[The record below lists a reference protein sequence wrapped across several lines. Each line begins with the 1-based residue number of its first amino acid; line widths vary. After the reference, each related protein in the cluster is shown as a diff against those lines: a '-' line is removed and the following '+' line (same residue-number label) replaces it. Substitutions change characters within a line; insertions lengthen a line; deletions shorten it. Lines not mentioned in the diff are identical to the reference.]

1 MKKRGIFKLGLILLM
16 LMVIFGIYSI
26 GYKNP
31 SRQNRVFGVSFMTMN
46 NPFYEVINNEL
57 WKVIENNGDALITLD
72 PALDIEKQNEQIQYF
87 IDKKVDGIFINPID
101 SGAIKSALEKAEKAG
116 IPLIAVDAPVEN
128 SELVDVTV
136 VSDNYDA
143 GVQCAKDMMDRFD
156 RTKII
161 LLKHTATKSAKDRI
175 DGFLA
180 TIKGHDDYQV
190 VNQGECQGQLEKAM
204 PLMEK
209 MLEET
214 PDVDVVMALNDP
226 SALGAIAALE
236 EVDKSDVKVYGVDG
250 TPELKSLI
258 MSSSNVIGTV
268 AQSPIS
274 MGRIAANEMYQLLKG
289 NGKEE
294 VVVKVKLITSRNVEA
309 YDETGWQ

>member
-1 MKKRGIFKLGLILLM
+1 MKRHWSIKVGAAILIFIS
-16 LMVIFGIYSI
+16 VIGIYSL

-57 WKVIENNGDALITLD
+57 WKVIENSGDALITLD
-72 PALDIEKQNEQIQYF
+72 PVLDIKKQNEQIQYF

-101 SGAIKSALEKAEKAG
+101 SEAVKPALEKAKKAG
-116 IPLIAVDAPVEN
+116 IPIIAVDAPVKN
-128 SELVDVTV
+128 SELVNVTV

-143 GVQCAKDMMDRFD
+143 GVQCAKDMMARFEQA
-156 RTKII
+156 KII

-180 TIKGHDDYQV
+180 TIKGHEQYQV

-204 PLMEK
+204 PLMEE
-209 MLEET
+209 MLKKT

-236 EVDKSDVKVYGVDG
+236 EVDRPEVKVYGVDG

-258 MSSSNVIGTV
+258 TSSSNVVGTV

-274 MGRIAANEMYQLLKG
+274 MGRIAADEMYQLLKG
-289 NGKEE
+289 NGRSE
-294 VVVKVKLITSRNVEA
+294 VVVKVKLITSKNVED
-309 YDETGWQ
+309 YDGNGWQ

>member
-1 MKKRGIFKLGLILLM
+1 MKKYWSIKVGAAILAIISVVGICFW
-16 LMVIFGIYSI
+16 

-31 SRQNRVFGVSFMTMN
+31 ARQNRVFGVSFMTMN

-57 WKVIENNGDALITLD
+57 WKEIENNGDILITLD
-72 PALDIEKQNEQIQYF
+72 PVLDIKKQNEQIQYF

-101 SGAIKSALEKAEKAG
+101 SGAIKPALEKAKEAG
-116 IPLIAVDAPVEN
+116 IPIIAVDAPVKN

-143 GVQCAKDMMDRFD
+143 GVQCAEDMMGHFD
-156 RTKII
+156 QAKII

-180 TIKGHDDYQV
+180 TIKGNEQYQI

-204 PLMEK
+204 PLMEA
-209 MLEET
+209 MLKKT

-236 EVDKSDVKVYGVDG
+236 EADRSEVKVYGVDG

-258 MSSSNVIGTV
+258 TSSSNVIGTV
-268 AQSPIS
+268 AQSPIT

-289 NGKEE
+289 NRKDE
-294 VVVKVKLITSRNVEA
+294 VVVKVKLITSKNIDD
-309 YDETGWQ
+309 YDENGWQ

>member
-1 MKKRGIFKLGLILLM
+1 
-16 LMVIFGIYSI
+16 
-26 GYKNP
+26 
-31 SRQNRVFGVSFMTMN
+31 
-46 NPFYEVINNEL
+46 
-57 WKVIENNGDALITLD
+57 
-72 PALDIEKQNEQIQYF
+72 
-87 IDKKVDGIFINPID
+87 
-101 SGAIKSALEKAEKAG
+101 
-116 IPLIAVDAPVEN
+116 
-128 SELVDVTV
+128 
-136 VSDNYDA
+136 
-143 GVQCAKDMMDRFD
+143 
-156 RTKII
+156 
-161 LLKHTATKSAKDRI
+161 
-175 DGFLA
+175 
-180 TIKGHDDYQV
+180 
-190 VNQGECQGQLEKAM
+190 
-204 PLMEK
+204 MEK

>member
-1 MKKRGIFKLGLILLM
+1 MKRHWSIKVGAAILIFIS
-16 LMVIFGIYSI
+16 VIGIYSL

-57 WKVIENNGDALITLD
+57 WKVIENSGDALITLD
-72 PALDIEKQNEQIQYF
+72 PVLDIKKQNEQIQYF

-101 SGAIKSALEKAEKAG
+101 SETVKPALEKAKKAG
-116 IPLIAVDAPVEN
+116 IPIIAVDAPVKN
-128 SELVDVTV
+128 SELVNVTV

-143 GVQCAKDMMDRFD
+143 GVQCAKDMMARFEQA
-156 RTKII
+156 KII

-180 TIKGHDDYQV
+180 TIKGHEQYQV

-204 PLMEK
+204 PLMEE
-209 MLEET
+209 MLKKT

-236 EVDKSDVKVYGVDG
+236 EVDRPEVKVYGVDG

-258 MSSSNVIGTV
+258 TSSSNVVGTV

-274 MGRIAANEMYQLLKG
+274 MGRIAADEMYQLLKG
-289 NGKEE
+289 NGRSE
-294 VVVKVKLITSRNVEA
+294 VVVKVKLITSKNVED
-309 YDETGWQ
+309 YDGNGWQ

>member
-1 MKKRGIFKLGLILLM
+1 MKRHWSIKVGAAILIFIS
-16 LMVIFGIYSI
+16 VIGIYSL

-57 WKVIENNGDALITLD
+57 WKVIENSGDALITLD
-72 PALDIEKQNEQIQYF
+72 PVLDIKKQNEQIQYF

-101 SGAIKSALEKAEKAG
+101 SEAVKPALEKAKKAG
-116 IPLIAVDAPVEN
+116 IPIIAVDAPVKN
-128 SELVDVTV
+128 SELVNVTV

-143 GVQCAKDMMDRFD
+143 GVQCAKDMMARFEQA
-156 RTKII
+156 KII
-161 LLKHTATKSAKDRI
+161 LLKHTARKSAKDRI

-180 TIKGHDDYQV
+180 TIKGHEQYQV

-204 PLMEK
+204 PLMEE
-209 MLEET
+209 MLKKT

-236 EVDKSDVKVYGVDG
+236 EVDRPEVKVYGVDG

-258 MSSSNVIGTV
+258 TSSSNVVGTV

-274 MGRIAANEMYQLLKG
+274 MGRIAADEMYQLLKG
-289 NGKEE
+289 NGRSE
-294 VVVKVKLITSRNVEA
+294 VVVKVKLITSKNVED
-309 YDETGWQ
+309 YDGNGWQ

>member
-1 MKKRGIFKLGLILLM
+1 MKKHWSIRVGAAM
-16 LMVIFGIYSI
+16 LVFISIFGIYFL
-26 GYKNP
+26 GYKPP
-31 SRQNRVFGVSFMTMN
+31 SRQNRVFGVTFMTMN

-72 PALDIEKQNEQIQYF
+72 PVLDIKKQNEQIQYF

-101 SGAIKSALEKAEKAG
+101 SEAIKPALEKAEKAG
-116 IPLIAVDAPVEN
+116 IPIIAVDAPVKN

-143 GVQCAKDMMDRFD
+143 GVQCAKDMMSRFD
-156 RTKII
+156 QAKII
-161 LLKHTATKSAKDRI
+161 LLKHTATQSAKDRI

-180 TIKGHDDYQV
+180 TIKGYEQYRI

-204 PLMEK
+204 PLMEE
-209 MLEET
+209 MLKQT

-236 EVDKSDVKVYGVDG
+236 EANRPEVKVYGVDG

-258 MSSSNVIGTV
+258 ASSSNVVGTV

-274 MGRIAANEMYQLLKG
+274 MGRIAANEMYQLLEG
-289 NGKEE
+289 NGKDE
-294 VVVKVKLITSRNVEA
+294 VVVKVKLITTKNVEE
-309 YDETGWQ
+309 YDEKGWQ

>member
-1 MKKRGIFKLGLILLM
+1 MKKHWSIKAGAAIL
-16 LMVIFGIYSI
+16 VFISIIGIYFF

-31 SRQNRVFGVSFMTMN
+31 ARQNRVFGVSFMTMN

-57 WKVIENNGDALITLD
+57 WKAIENNGDTLITLD
-72 PALDIEKQNEQIQYF
+72 PVLDIKKQNEQIQYF
-87 IDKKVDGIFINPID
+87 IDKKVDGIFINPIN
-101 SGAIKSALEKAEKAG
+101 SGAIKPALEKAEKAG
-116 IPLIAVDAPVEN
+116 IPIIAVDAPVKN

-143 GVQCAKDMMDRFD
+143 GVQCAKDMMMSFD
-156 RTKII
+156 QAKII
-161 LLKHTATKSAKDRI
+161 LLKHTTTRSAKDRI

-180 TIKGHDDYQV
+180 TIKGHDNYQI

-204 PLMEK
+204 PLMEE
-209 MLEET
+209 MLKET

-236 EVDKSDVKVYGVDG
+236 EANRPEVKVYGVDG

-258 MSSSNVIGTV
+258 TSSSNVVGTV

-274 MGRIAANEMYQLLKG
+274 MGRIAADEMYQLLKG
-289 NGKEE
+289 QGKDE
-294 VVVKVKLITSRNVEA
+294 VVVKVKLITSKNVEN
-309 YDETGWQ
+309 YDENGWQ

>member
-1 MKKRGIFKLGLILLM
+1 MKRHWSIKVSAAILIFIS
-16 LMVIFGIYSI
+16 VIGIYSL

-57 WKVIENNGDALITLD
+57 WKVIENSGDALITLD
-72 PALDIEKQNEQIQYF
+72 PVLDIKKQNEQIQYF

-101 SGAIKSALEKAEKAG
+101 SEAVKPALEKAKKAG
-116 IPLIAVDAPVEN
+116 IPIIAVDAPVKN
-128 SELVDVTV
+128 SELVNVTV

-143 GVQCAKDMMDRFD
+143 GVQCAKDMMARFEQA
-156 RTKII
+156 KII

-180 TIKGHDDYQV
+180 TIKGHEQYQV

-204 PLMEK
+204 PLMEE
-209 MLEET
+209 MLKKT

-236 EVDKSDVKVYGVDG
+236 EVERPEVKVYGVDG

-258 MSSSNVIGTV
+258 TSSSNVVGTV

-274 MGRIAANEMYQLLKG
+274 MGRIAADEMYQLLKG
-289 NGKEE
+289 NGRSE
-294 VVVKVKLITSRNVEA
+294 VVVKVKLITSKNVED
-309 YDETGWQ
+309 YDGNGWQ

>member
-1 MKKRGIFKLGLILLM
+1 MKRHWSIKVGAAILIFIS
-16 LMVIFGIYSI
+16 VIGIYSL

-57 WKVIENNGDALITLD
+57 WKVIENSGDALITLD
-72 PALDIEKQNEQIQYF
+72 PVLDIKKQNEQIQYF

-101 SGAIKSALEKAEKAG
+101 SEAVKPALEKAKKAG
-116 IPLIAVDAPVEN
+116 IPIIAVDAPVKN
-128 SELVDVTV
+128 SELVNVTV

-143 GVQCAKDMMDRFD
+143 GVQCAKDMMARFEQA
-156 RTKII
+156 KII

-180 TIKGHDDYQV
+180 TIKGHEQYQV
-190 VNQGECQGQLEKAM
+190 VNQGECQGQLEKVM
-204 PLMEK
+204 PLMEE
-209 MLEET
+209 MLKKT

-236 EVDKSDVKVYGVDG
+236 EVDRPEVKVYGVDG

-258 MSSSNVIGTV
+258 TSSSNVVGTV

-274 MGRIAANEMYQLLKG
+274 MGRIAADEMYQLLKG
-289 NGKEE
+289 NGRSE
-294 VVVKVKLITSRNVEA
+294 VVVKVKLITSKNVED
-309 YDETGWQ
+309 YDGNGWQ

>member
-1 MKKRGIFKLGLILLM
+1 MKKHWSIRVGAAM
-16 LMVIFGIYSI
+16 LVFISIFGIYFL
-26 GYKNP
+26 GYKPP
-31 SRQNRVFGVSFMTMN
+31 SRQNRVFGVTFMTMN

-72 PALDIEKQNEQIQYF
+72 PVLDIKKQNEQIQYF

-101 SGAIKSALEKAEKAG
+101 SEAIKPALEKAEKAG
-116 IPLIAVDAPVEN
+116 IPIIAVDAPVKN

-143 GVQCAKDMMDRFD
+143 GVQCAKDMMSRFD
-156 RTKII
+156 QAKII
-161 LLKHTATKSAKDRI
+161 LLKHTATQSAKDRI

-180 TIKGHDDYQV
+180 TIKGYEQYQI

-204 PLMEK
+204 PLMEE
-209 MLEET
+209 MLKQT

-236 EVDKSDVKVYGVDG
+236 EANRPEVKVYGVDG

-258 MSSSNVIGTV
+258 ASSSNVVGTV

-274 MGRIAANEMYQLLKG
+274 MGRIAANEMYQLLEG
-289 NGKEE
+289 NGKDE
-294 VVVKVKLITSRNVEA
+294 VVVKVKLITSKNVEE
-309 YDETGWQ
+309 YDEKGWQ